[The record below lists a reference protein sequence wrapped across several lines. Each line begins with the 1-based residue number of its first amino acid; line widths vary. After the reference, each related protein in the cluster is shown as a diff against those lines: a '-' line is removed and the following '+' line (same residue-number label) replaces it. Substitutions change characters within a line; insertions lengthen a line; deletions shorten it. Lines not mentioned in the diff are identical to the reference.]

1 MCVWACARAFSYG
14 IVCVYTGLA
23 RSEAR
28 VLAFMATTAAGGAR
42 TFQISAPGS
51 AERLTPKKMKFGRF
65 FDVDDVA
72 PTCIVLTQSRS
83 CVSVNIVFSA
93 VAEQTFFSR
102 ERGLSVGLHY
112 ILFIVP
118 QKGAFFK

>member
-1 MCVWACARAFSYG
+1 MCVS
-14 IVCVYTGLA
+14 TGLA

-28 VLAFMATTAAGGAR
+28 VLAFMATTAAGGA
-42 TFQISAPGS
+42 
-51 AERLTPKKMKFGRF
+51 AELEPFKSLRQERGPKKMKFGRF

-102 ERGLSVGLHY
+102 ERGLSVGWHY
-112 ILFIVP
+112 SLLIATK
-118 QKGAFFK
+118 KGSFFKRGCRGKAPGRF